1 MRSARLILVGL
12 GLAALDAAAAGR
24 ALAALGLVAV
34 AWGVDELLAAV
45 QTSGRGRS

>member
-34 AWGVDELLAAV
+34 AWGVDELLAV
-45 QTSGRGRS
+45 QTSGRRRS